1 MPKTPQKDRF
11 SANFGNGML
20 RIGDAHY
27 FGVLRHFGCKQPLA
41 TPRKS
46 RYTSSITLKLYQ
58 PVLRVFLFI
67 GYGEQERDE
76 NWILTD
82 ILYL

>member
-1 MPKTPQKDRF
+1 MPRTPQKDRF

-20 RIGDAHY
+20 RIRDAHY
-27 FGVLRHFGCKQPLA
+27 FGVLRYFGCKQPLL

-58 PVLRVFLFI
+58 PVFEGLLV
-67 GYGEQERDE
+67 YGEQERDE